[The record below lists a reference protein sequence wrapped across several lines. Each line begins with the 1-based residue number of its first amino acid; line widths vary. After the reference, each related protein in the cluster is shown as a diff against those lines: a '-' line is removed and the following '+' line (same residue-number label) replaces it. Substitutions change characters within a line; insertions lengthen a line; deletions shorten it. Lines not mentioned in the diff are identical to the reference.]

1 MNKKLKILI
10 VSIVV
15 IAAAG
20 TAGFVVFKKQTAV
33 DTTVKNVF
41 SVRKIDLD
49 ESINL
54 MGTAVS
60 NEVNGVFSDM
70 EAPVAEI
77 KVGIGDYVKAGDTI
91 CTFDVSEL
99 TKQRDEYVQKL
110 KDYEKSSELKNNEYD
125 DNIEYQKKVREKKL
139 EYLQNRIN
147 DFQNRYNQEVQN
159 QNDAQNKYN
168 ESVAKADDIKRD
180 IDKVNDE
187 LSEFE
192 ALAESYSQQN
202 AAAGAAGANADAAE
216 ALPTGI
222 ESKQPQTGEQ
232 NSQVQFDKQKYV
244 KLQTDKSKLEILYQ
258 LALEKKSF
266 YDQKVSESKTNAEL
280 LDSNLK
286 NYVYQ
291 YEQLKAQGSGSSLT
305 ANEYTLAQSGSDL
318 QGIYQEQIDNLNKKM
333 EESVVVSQFDGVVTK
348 VFASVGN
355 YVVGIPIC
363 EIQNLKNMH
372 FETYLSPT
380 DVSLI
385 TKENEMKVISVTDN
399 FEETDGK
406 ILEISDYYSVEDG
419 GYKLSF
425 TTADLDKMDIY
436 PGVQVSA
443 KIIIKQEKNAI
454 VVPYDAIVENNGKKY
469 VRKYDAQS
477 GLQEDVEIET
487 GMETSYYIA
496 VASGNIN
503 ENDVVMTELLQQ

>member
-168 ESVAKADDIKRD
+168 ESVVKADDIKRD

-318 QGIYQEQIDNLNKKM
+318 QGIYQEQIDNLNK
-333 EESVVVSQFDGVVTK
+333 
-348 VFASVGN
+348 
-355 YVVGIPIC
+355 
-363 EIQNLKNMH
+363 
-372 FETYLSPT
+372 
-380 DVSLI
+380 
-385 TKENEMKVISVTDN
+385 
-399 FEETDGK
+399 
-406 ILEISDYYSVEDG
+406 
-419 GYKLSF
+419 
-425 TTADLDKMDIY
+425 
-436 PGVQVSA
+436 
-443 KIIIKQEKNAI
+443 
-454 VVPYDAIVENNGKKY
+454 
-469 VRKYDAQS
+469 
-477 GLQEDVEIET
+477 
-487 GMETSYYIA
+487 
-496 VASGNIN
+496 
-503 ENDVVMTELLQQ
+503 